1 VRWSEL
7 DGRISCDELAGAWRR
22 RDTGIG
28 QQFSGAFGCMRGAW
42 RGERE
47 RRGTV
52 EAAAEVFENIL
63 NRIGRGALSRP
74 LQLVRGRPAW
84 QVGAA
89 RRPSLSSLAP
99 VGGRSGLVQRGAVS
113 VDVMNGQLPIVAG
126 LEMGRAERVATSLSR
141 LRRPVSSLEVPR
153 RASCLINFFSS
164 VRSCY

>member
-1 VRWSEL
+1 VNSTAESRVTSSLAPGGAEIRESGSNFRVRSDVCE
-7 DGRISCDELAGAWRR
+7 E
-22 RDTGIG
+22 
-28 QQFSGAFGCMRGAW
+28 RGEE
-42 RGERE
+42 RERE

-52 EAAAEVFENIL
+52 EAAAEIFENIL
-63 NRIGRGALSRP
+63 NRIDRGALSRP